1 MRRLKMC
8 QNQRNKISIMR
19 VHCQNLKLQQKTS
32 LMKKLRVSK
41 RLLKRL
47 LEMVLRRI
55 LNKEELRT
63 VMIILL

>member
-1 MRRLKMC
+1 MC

-19 VHCQNLKLQQKTS
+19 VHCKNLKLQQKTYP
-32 LMKKLRVSK
+32 MKKLRVSK